1 MKSLKNRIQL
11 KIQIP
16 KKNNV
21 EDSKENIFT
30 KIENTNRN
38 SISQITDNIY
48 ISGYLIGQNYSYLKS
63 SNFTHVINC
72 SLGSSMVNTHN
83 QDELSIKKEY
93 EKYGIKYLAIYL
105 RDDPEADIIYHIFEI
120 IDFIESDKDNK
131 NKKILF
137 HCIEGISRA
146 PSMVAGYLMWK
157 ENICVSNAI
166 DLIKSKRNCVDINL
180 GFSIQLQKW
189 ERYLLSSPKHIQI
202 FQLNPFIRLL
212 GQEEI
217 ENMKNTPQNYL
228 IKLKSKL
235 YYLNN
240 DSIENDDNSKCEN
253 ENNNNSQV
261 FHIRKDR
268 TKELIRYII
277 KYDKDLLKNDYSS
290 LFEIRYGNL
299 ADNNKF
305 NQEMF
310 IY

>member
-1 MKSLKNRIQL
+1 MNSLKNKMKL
-11 KIQIP
+11 KIKIP
-16 KKNNV
+16 LNIQNSDQKPFNEHLTKNNR
-21 EDSKENIFT
+21 ST
-30 KIENTNRN
+30 
-38 SISQITDNIY
+38 ISEIIDNIY
-48 ISGYLIGQNYSYLKS
+48 ISGYQIGKNVEYLTNNK
-63 SNFTHVINC
+63 FTHVINC
-72 SLGSSMVNTHN
+72 SLGSSMECPQENT
-83 QDELSIKKEY
+83 LSQYLY
-93 EKYGIKYLAIYL
+93 EKNNIKYLSICL
-105 RDDPEADIIYHIFEI
+105 RDSPDADIIYRLYQI
-120 IDFIESDKDNK
+120 IDFIESDEGIM

-146 PSMVAGYLMWK
+146 PAMVAGYLMWK
-157 ENICVSNAI
+157 KNMTIESAFE
-166 DLIKSKRNCVDINL
+166 LIKSKRNCVDINL

-240 DSIENDDNSKCEN
+240 DSIENDDNSKYEN